1 MKNIGFDFEAHFAS
15 DRACQGGRGE
25 DSGPWGRFLFFAHR
39 LVFPGAPRA
48 LGLYRTSRCSLANEP
63 FGAHKF
69 LNQMRIGDSD
79 EIAGCRRVFS
89 YGPSSRPGA
98 NISMASLFGSAPDL
112 RFELRSKFPVPSIFN
127 FRFQISKLSLRL
139 DVLRKFRVAFRI
151 LRIWNSAFPIPRFLK
166 AAFRGL
172 SVSILSDFCER
183 WSISRSPPSD
193 LSRHYLFDL
202 LARWL

>member
-1 MKNIGFDFEAHFAS
+1 MAES
-15 DRACQGGRGE
+15 
-25 DSGPWGRFLFFAHR
+25 
-39 LVFPGAPRA
+39 
-48 LGLYRTSRCSLANEP
+48 
-63 FGAHKF
+63 
-69 LNQMRIGDSD
+69 GDSD

-112 RFELRSKFPVPSIFN
+112 RFELSSFRQPTVPISSAFHFSFFISNFPN
-127 FRFQISKLSLRL
+127 FQISKLSLRL

-151 LRIWNSAFPIPRFLK
+151 LRIWNAEFPIPRFWNG
-166 AAFRGL
+166 AFRGL
-172 SVSILSDFCER
+172 SVSMLSDFCER
-183 WSISRSPPSD
+183 WSISRSPPSH

>member
-1 MKNIGFDFEAHFAS
+1 MGQVS
-15 DRACQGGRGE
+15 
-25 DSGPWGRFLFFAHR
+25 FFAHR
-39 LVFPGAPRA
+39 LVFPAAPRA

-63 FGAHKF
+63 FGAHTF

-89 YGPSSRPGA
+89 YGPSSRQGA

-127 FRFQISKLSLRL
+127 FRFQISELSLRL

-151 LRIWNSAFPIPRFLK
+151 LRIWNAAFPIPRFWN

-172 SVSILSDFCER
+172 SVSTLSDFRER
-183 WSISRSPPSD
+183 WSRSRSPPSHR
-193 LSRHYLFDL
+193 SRHFLFDL

>member
-1 MKNIGFDFEAHFAS
+1 MGQVTFFE
-15 DRACQGGRGE
+15 
-25 DSGPWGRFLFFAHR
+25 HR
-39 LVFPGAPRA
+39 LGFLGGAARPQLVSNVSVFSRH
-48 LGLYRTSRCSLANEP
+48 RTFRSP
-63 FGAHKF
+63 QV

-89 YGPSSRPGA
+89 YGPSSRQGA

-151 LRIWNSAFPIPRFLK
+151 LRIWNAAFPIPRFWN

-172 SVSILSDFCER
+172 SVSMLSDFCER
-183 WSISRSPPSD
+183 WSISRSPPSH

>member
-1 MKNIGFDFEAHFAS
+1 MRGSPLHTGRAIACEIGFDFEAHFAS

-48 LGLYRTSRCSLANEP
+48 LGLYRTSRGSLANEP

-69 LNQMRIGDSD
+69 LNQRRLGDSD

-112 RFELRSKFPVPSIFN
+112 RFELSSFRQPTVPISSALHFSFFISKFPN
-127 FRFQISKLSLRL
+127 FQTQSASRRSAQISC
-139 DVLRKFRVAFRI
+139 RVPNPAN
-151 LRIWNSAFPIPRFLK
+151 L
-166 AAFRGL
+166 
-172 SVSILSDFCER
+172 ER
-183 WSISRSPPSD
+183 
-193 LSRHYLFDL
+193 
-202 LARWL
+202 